1 MKKSKNNALGAAGV
15 IMMIFSFFM
24 RPTATAPSGMPPP
37 DYLSSHMSEAEVEW
51 YKSLSNEDTEYI
63 ANIYEYG
70 KTDGYD
76 SGYKKG
82 HENGYSEGYD
92 YGHSIS
98 YQSGYSAGYNARDIE
113 NKSVPANAPVTA
125 PDTENVTVPSDSQG
139 EETVWIGATGTKY
152 HRYSCPTLKSTHREI
167 TLSEALAQ
175 GREPCKVCKP

>member
-98 YQSGYSAGYNARDIE
+98 YQSGYSAGYKARDTE
-113 NKSVPANAPVTA
+113 NTSVPANAPVTE
-125 PDTENVTVPSDSQG
+125 PDAEYVIYYSKERNMCNAYDN
-139 EETVWIGATGTKY
+139 ATGTKY